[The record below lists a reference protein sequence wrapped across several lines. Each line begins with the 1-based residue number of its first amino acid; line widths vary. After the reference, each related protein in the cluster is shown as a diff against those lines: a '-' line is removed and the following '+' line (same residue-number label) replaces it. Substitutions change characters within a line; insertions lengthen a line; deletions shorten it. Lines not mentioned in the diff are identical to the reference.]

1 MNVPIDIRRALA
13 LYAVLDP
20 ARCRGR
26 DPVELVAAAARGG
39 ATLVQLRDK
48 ASGTRDLVALARAV
62 TGVLEPHAV
71 PLIVNDRVD
80 VALAAGATGVHLGLS
95 DMDPADARRLVGPDV
110 ILGITVHHGA
120 EAGAVPAGLADYA
133 GLGPVFATASKDP
146 GDPPLGP
153 KRLARLIG
161 EVRGHHQGLPA
172 CGIAG
177 IDHTN
182 AASVIGAGADGVAVI
197 SDLFMADD
205 VEAAARRLRRIV
217 DAALL
222 EQRP

>member
-1 MNVPIDIRRALA
+1 MNLPIDIRRALA

-26 DPVELVAAAARGG
+26 NPVELVAAAARGG

-48 ASGTRDLVALARAV
+48 AGGTRDLVALARAV
-62 TGVLEPHAV
+62 MAALEAYRV

-80 VALAAGATGVHLGLS
+80 VALAAGAAGVHLGLT

-120 EAGAVPAGLADYA
+120 EAGAVPAGIADYA

-153 KRLARLIG
+153 EGLGRLIG
-161 EVRGHHQGLPA
+161 EVRGHHGGLPV

-177 IDHTN
+177 IDHSN
-182 AASVIGAGADGVAVI
+182 AASVIRVGADGVAVI
-197 SDLFMADD
+197 SDLFMAED
-205 VEAAARRLRRIV
+205 VEAAARRLRGIV
-217 DAALL
+217 DAALA
-222 EQRP
+222 EQEP